1 MISAVQ
7 GLLSI
12 LWSNSNRQSHINPH
26 LVEWNTSIRVG
37 RVRPGKKKNTARLFT
52 YLFFL
57 LGQTVDKD
65 KER

>member
-1 MISAVQ
+1 
-7 GLLSI
+7 
-12 LWSNSNRQSHINPH
+12 
-26 LVEWNTSIRVG
+26 VEWNTSIRVG